1 MSCKDACKTLASAI
15 RLTLAAALPAH
26 AQNAGASPAPTAAA
40 PVAAPDALP
49 ALPAA
54 DPALAA
60 TEHQEQVDNPYGLS
74 ALWAQ
79 GDVVARLVLI
89 IMLIMSGAT
98 WYIMIMKLI
107 ERQKVY
113 IQGKAIGGAS
123 CRGRVCKYV

>member
-1 MSCKDACKTLASAI
+1 MSDWSSEVCSSDA
-15 RLTLAAALPAH
+15 
-26 AQNAGASPAPTAAA
+26 
-40 PVAAPDALP
+40 AAPDALP
-49 ALPAA
+49 ALPEA

-107 ERQKVY
+107 EQQKVY
-113 IQGKAIGGAS
+113 SQGDRKS
-123 CRGRVCKYV
+123 TRLNSSH